1 MLCPC
6 LLLYLMFHGCFLPLK
21 IYPSI
26 TSSIFISRKDF
37 WECVWR
43 VFLEYSVSVLL
54 FIQHLYIWLC
64 EKYSKEVLRIHWQ
77 RNRYSACPDGT
88 RHRILIH
95 NWVSLRFFTL
105 LSSSI
110 YCYKWKA
117 WCLFLF
123 YIFFSFWKLVWFFSL
138 TVKCIGFYFSVFLWG
153 IQSHLIFWS
162 LSLAWQP
169 LSLISF
175 PQSYG

>member
-1 MLCPC
+1 MLLCPC
-6 LLLYLMFHGCFLPLK
+6 LLLYLIFHGCFLPLK

-43 VFLEYSVSVLL
+43 AFLEYSVSVLL

-88 RHRILIH
+88 RHRILFIIESLWGYLH
-95 NWVSLRFFTL
+95 FYLPVFIVTSEKPDVSFF
-105 LSSSI
+105 S
-110 YCYKWKA
+110 
-117 WCLFLF
+117 
-123 YIFFSFWKLVWFFSL
+123 YIFFLSGSWYGFFL
-138 TVKCIGFYFSVFLWG
+138 
-153 IQSHLIFWS
+153 
-162 LSLAWQP
+162 
-169 LSLISF
+169 
-175 PQSYG
+175 